1 MLYQLTQSQLT
12 YTIQSTLSKSEVY
25 DHLVS
30 RFPDVEWEL
39 VLVSTNPAT
48 EVHTLEIIL
57 TNVPRSLAELMLEQ
71 FYPQ

>member
-30 RFPDVEWEL
+30 RFPDVEWEI
-39 VLVSTNPAT
+39 VLVSTN
-48 EVHTLEIIL
+48 TLEIIL

-71 FYPQ
+71 F